1 MKNLV
6 SRCRIRFLWWLLR
19 WQHLSNSA
27 AAAEETVACDVVFS
41 VFWRVFGLPQV
52 ARKFGEQFFFREIV
66 CQIKTSYENF
76 QNARRKYPQRPFL
89 GHRPLFQGPPFG
101 RHGRFSLGSWS
112 FHESRLVKANRCR
125 WIRWSL
131 CREAQSDCRWNHPA
145 ISVVPWPGLEHL
157 WRGWQEARNSGYP
170 LVN

>member
-27 AAAEETVACDVVFS
+27 AAVAEETVACDVVFS

-52 ARKFGEQFFFREIV
+52 ARKFGEQFFFPRNC

-89 GHRPLFQGPPFG
+89 GHRPLFGATFWPPRSFQL
-101 RHGRFSLGSWS
+101 GRFTTVVWWRPIAADGSAGPYVGKLRAIVAITQPFPWFRGQVWS
-112 FHESRLVKANRCR
+112 TFEEVGKRHAT
-125 WIRWSL
+125 
-131 CREAQSDCRWNHPA
+131 Q
-145 ISVVPWPGLEHL
+145 GTL
-157 WRGWQEARNSGYP
+157 W
-170 LVN
+170 